1 MTNNFLVILQA
12 RMSST
17 RLPGKVM
24 AEINDI
30 PMIYWQIKRI
40 EKSKLISGICVAIS
54 EDPTDDVLFNFLA
67 EQKIEVVRGALDNVL
82 QRFKKVID
90 SHPQDNFIRLTGDCP
105 LVMPQ
110 LIDEMIEEFRNHN
123 FDYLSNS
130 LIPTF
135 PDGLDI
141 EIFTR
146 EAFTRL
152 SEFEMDPQETEHV
165 TLGMYSRPNEFRI
178 SSFEDYT
185 DRSSFRWT
193 VDYFEDLDFIRS
205 IYNHFKGRESVFDYE
220 ELLEFLRSNPEVV
233 SGISASRRNETLLK
247 PMEGH
252 N

>member
-1 MTNNFLVILQA
+1 
-12 RMSST
+12 MSST

-40 EKSKLISGICVAIS
+40 ERSKLISGICVAIS
-54 EDPTDDVLFNFLA
+54 EDPTDDALFNFLV

-110 LIDEMIEEFRNHN
+110 LIDEMIEEFRNHS

-130 LIPTF
+130 LIPTY

-146 EAFTRL
+146 KAFMRL
-152 SEFEMDPQETEHV
+152 SEFEMAPQETEHV
-165 TLGMYSRPNEFRI
+165 TLGMYSRPKEFKI
-178 SSFEDYT
+178 SNFEDYA

-193 VDYFEDLDFIRS
+193 VDYIEDLDFIRS
-205 IYNHFKGRESVFDYE
+205 IYNHFKGRESIFDYE

-247 PMEGH
+247 PLEGH